1 MYYVRESINDL
12 VTLQRTSGDLTQC
25 VADANTPLVALSTDQ
40 DRALAVCRLETF
52 QTEVR
57 LRITAGSV
65 NINIDVTY
73 KFEFFE
79 DTEGG
84 ADYSPEMRQNR
95 ILITLGAVL
104 RVGPLWL

>member
-12 VTLQRTSGDLTQC
+12 VGLQRISGDLTQC

-40 DRALAVCRLETF
+40 DRAPETF
-52 QTEVR
+52 ETEVH
-57 LRITAGSV
+57 LRITARSV